1 MRQRVTA
8 LLGVVAVIAACC
20 GLAASGGAASAGTA
34 AIKAP
39 AVPGATAT
47 WGDAE
52 TVSGLPSPPP
62 FVGGISALSCAA
74 AGDCSA
80 AGYYG
85 YNGQGS
91 TAYLVDETGGT
102 WGELLLIPG
111 TASYW
116 STYVNSISCAS
127 PGNCSAG
134 GSVSTYTSYNSPPF
148 TQAFIVN
155 ETDGTWGTAE
165 IVPGTSALN
174 VGDSATVSSIS
185 CTTAGDCTAGGSYD
199 TAAWDAHTGPDN
211 EAFVVDETN
220 GAWGAAHSVPRPA
233 GVASTVVN
241 SVSCASPGNCAAA
254 GADYTSRSGYVAP
267 PLLGQAFVLDETNG
281 VWGSAREVPG
291 TAALNVGDDASAESV
306 SCTAVGD
313 CTLGGYYDIGKR
325 DSATVDLQA
334 FVASETGGTWGAAR
348 EVPGTAAL
356 NVGGDARAASVS
368 CASPGNCAVGGTYAG
383 TSHVGRAFIVNQRN
397 GTWGKAEEVPGTAPA
412 VARDD
417 SEVTSVSCASAGNCS
432 AAGYEDGADSHGYD
446 AGTAFVVDETG
457 GVWGAA
463 RQIPGMAALNSGG
476 PSTVASVSCVSATDC
491 AVGGAYGYT
500 SSAYPYVNPF
510 IVERSVHTATATT
523 TTERDAKVAYGNEGD
538 ERFSVKVTAGSA
550 GTPTGRVIIASGS
563 TTLCQFTLVSG
574 TGSCAPASTRLP
586 AGPVKVTTTYRGS
599 FVFGV
604 SASTASFTVVKE
616 TIGIGLIL
624 SAATVTYGHEQ
635 AEKLSVVVFP
645 RYAGFPG
652 GRASVKVGRITVCV
666 ITLKPRT
673 VGTCTL
679 AAKKLRPGTYTMT
692 ANYPGSVD
700 FASATS
706 AGKTLTVAK

>member
-1 MRQRVTA
+1 MA
-8 LLGVVAVIAACC
+8 AVVAACC
-20 GLAASGGAASAGTA
+20 ALVASGAAASAGTA
-34 AIKAP
+34 AINAP
-39 AVPGATAT
+39 AVPGAAGT

-62 FVGGISALSCAA
+62 YIGGISALSCSA

-85 YNGQGS
+85 YDDQGW

-102 WGELLLIPG
+102 WGKLLQIPG

-116 STYVNSISCAS
+116 VTSVSSLSCAS

-134 GSVSTYTSYNSPPF
+134 GSVSTYTGYNSPPF
-148 TQAFIVN
+148 TQAFVVN

-185 CTTAGDCTAGGSYD
+185 CTAVGDCTAGGSYD
-199 TAAWDAHTGPDN
+199 TAAWNSHTGPDD
-211 EAFVVDETN
+211 EGFVSDETN
-220 GAWGAAHSVPRPA
+220 GVWGAAHSVPRPS
-233 GVASTVVN
+233 GVANTAVN
-241 SVSCASPGNCAAA
+241 SVSCASPGDCAA
-254 GADYTSRSGYVAP
+254 GGTDYTSRNANGAP
-267 PLLGQAFVLDETNG
+267 PTLGQAFVMDENDG

-313 CTLGGYYDIGKR
+313 CTLGGYYDIGKP

-334 FVASETGGTWGAAR
+334 FVADETGGTWGAAR
-348 EVPGTAAL
+348 QVPGTAAL
-356 NVGGDARAASVS
+356 NAGGYAQATSVS

-383 TSHVGRAFIVNQRN
+383 TSHVGRAFIVNEKN

-412 VARDD
+412 VAKDD
-417 SEVTSVSCASAGNCS
+417 SQVTSVSCSSAGNCS
-432 AAGYEDGADSHGYD
+432 AAGYEDGADDSHSYD
-446 AGTAFVVDETG
+446 AGKAFVVDETG

-476 PSTVASVSCVSATDC
+476 PSTAASVSCVSATDC

-500 SSAYPYVNPF
+500 SSAYPYANPF
-510 IVERSVHTATATT
+510 IVEKSVHTATATAT
-523 TTERDAKVAYGNEGD
+523 TLSDAKVAYGNEGD
-538 ERFSVKVTAGSA
+538 ERFSVKVSGGSA
-550 GTPTGRVIIASGS
+550 GIPTGRVLIASGS

-586 AGPVKVTTTYRGS
+586 AGPVKVTATYRGS

-604 SASTASFTVVKE
+604 SASQESFTVVKDPVN
-616 TIGIGLIL
+616 IGLIL
-624 SAATVTYGHEQ
+624 SAAKVTYGHEQ

-645 RYAGFPG
+645 RYADSPS
-652 GRASVKVGRITVCV
+652 GRATVKAGRITVCV

-673 VGTCTL
+673 AGTCTM
-679 AAKKLRPGTYTMT
+679 AAKKLRPGTYTLT
-692 ANYPGSVD
+692 ATYPGSAD
-700 FASATS
+700 YASAVS